1 MGIFNSLFRNRS
13 EADKLNSI
21 GWIKLESVTDID
33 QIIDQ
38 SKINTIVIF
47 KHSSRCGISS
57 IVLRKFEKQTILVSD
72 QTNFHLL
79 NVIQHRNISNEICKL
94 FSVHHESPQLLIIK
108 KGKVIAHASHYAIL
122 NIDLSKYE
130 RT

>member
-33 QIIDQ
+33 EIIDQ

-79 NVIQHRNISNEICKL
+79 NVIQHRNISNEISKL

-108 KGKVIAHASHYAIL
+108 KGKVIVHASQYAIL
-122 NIDLSKYE
+122 NLDLSKYE